1 MATTVSFKPVQP
13 DRIAIPKDMSVT
25 LSDQESQLCQLLD
38 EFTQQLEQEKGIK
51 TSCRIAG
58 GWVRDKLLNDP
69 SHDIDIALSDMKGF
83 PFATDFIEFA
93 STKSLEVKPIHKV
106 KENPD
111 QSKHL
116 ETATTSVLGL
126 DLDFV
131 NLRAEEYADSS
142 RIPTKMTFGTPLQD
156 AQRRDTTINAL
167 FYNVHTRL
175 VEDHCG
181 TGLEDLRAGI
191 IRTPLAPRQTFLDDP
206 LRVIRCVRFA
216 SRFGFDMVPE
226 LIASASDPEIQTALT
241 QKISRE
247 RVGEEIDK
255 MMSGRNP
262 LHSIYL
268 IDSLDLF
275 TSIFHIPPTST
286 PELSSDPAPS
296 ATAVA
301 AASVLYSFLHP
312 DKSVF
317 PHRPLHP
324 LFTST
329 LSASTIPRLY
339 LACALTPYAGVTYT
353 DSKGHEKLAV
363 EAAIRE
369 GLKSG
374 RKNHYEDGIPEL
386 FQAASKLRAPR
397 LDSDRLTQ
405 PSDRVAIGLLLRDP
419 VVHNPSVRDSHWTS
433 SLLFS
438 LVQELV
444 QFYDIQNDAFDVQ
457 KATTCIEVYNTFVR
471 RVVELDLVS
480 AIDAKPIL
488 DGRAVVQTLE
498 LKPGPWTAKVLADV
512 VKWQLAHPDGTRE
525 QCVEWLKA
533 EVAAGSWAEDLAAT
547 AQHTVVKRAKGAA
560 KEGGSK
566 KNKH

>member
-1 MATTVSFKPVQP
+1 MATKISFKPVKP
-13 DRIAIPKDMSVT
+13 DRIVIPKDMSVT
-25 LSDQESQLCQLLD
+25 LSEQEAQLCQLLD
-38 EFTQQLEQEKGIK
+38 ECTRKLEEEKGVK

-58 GWVRDKLLNDP
+58 GWVRDKLLGDQ
-69 SHDIDIALSDMKGF
+69 SHDIDIALSDMMGY
-83 PFATDFIEFA
+83 PFAVDFTEFA
-93 STKSLEVKPIHKV
+93 SSKSLEVKPIHKV
-106 KENPD
+106 KENPG

-116 ETATTSVLGL
+116 ETAKTTVLGL
-126 DLDFV
+126 ELDFV

-167 FYNVHTRL
+167 FYNVHTRT

-181 TGLEDLRAGI
+181 TGLEDLKAGI

-216 SRFGFDMVPE
+216 SRFGFEMVPE
-226 LIASASDPEIQTALT
+226 LIKSASDPEIQTALT

-268 IDSLDLF
+268 IDSLKLF

-286 PELSSDPAPS
+286 PELSSEPGPS

-301 AASVLYSFLHP
+301 AASILYSFLHP
-312 DKSVF
+312 ERSIF
-317 PHRPLHP
+317 PHPPLHP
-324 LFTST
+324 LFTSS
-329 LSASTIPRLY
+329 LSPSSIPRLY
-339 LACALTPYAGVTYT
+339 LACALTPYAGVTYI

-386 FQAASKLRAPR
+386 FQAASRLREPR
-397 LDSDRLTQ
+397 LDSERLPQ

-419 VVHNPSVRDSHWTS
+419 IVHNPSVRDSHWTS

-444 QFYDIQNDAFDVQ
+444 SFYDIEHDVFDVE
-457 KATTCIEVYNTFVR
+457 KASACIGVYNNFVR
-471 RVVELDLVS
+471 RVEELDLVS

-488 DGRAVVQTLE
+488 DGRSLAQTLE
-498 LKPGPWTAKVLADV
+498 LKPGPWTGKVLADV
-512 VKWQLAHPDGTRE
+512 VKWQLGHPEGTRE
-525 QCVEWLKA
+525 QCVEWLKE
-533 EVAAGSWAEDLAAT
+533 EVAAGAWAEDLRAT
-547 AQHTVVKRAKGAA
+547 AQHTVVKRAKGAP
-560 KEGGSK
+560 KDGGSK